1 MDIPAVLLVPSLA
14 LACCVDICDT
24 ACGDGLDVVVYLG
37 PRAAAMLAL
46 REAETED
53 VAVEDEEA
61 ADLRKTRAGGNWLM
75 GGILN
80 DLRMMMIL
88 AI

>member
-53 VAVEDEEA
+53 VEA

>member
-1 MDIPAVLLVPSLA
+1 
-14 LACCVDICDT
+14 
-24 ACGDGLDVVVYLG
+24 
-37 PRAAAMLAL
+37 MLAL
-46 REAETED
+46 REVEMED
-53 VAVEDEEA
+53 VVVDDDEA